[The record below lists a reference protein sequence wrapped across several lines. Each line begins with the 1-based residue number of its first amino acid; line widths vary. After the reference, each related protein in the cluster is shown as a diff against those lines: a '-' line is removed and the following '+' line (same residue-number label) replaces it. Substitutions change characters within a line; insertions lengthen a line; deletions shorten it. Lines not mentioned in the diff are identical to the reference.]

1 MQKKSRKQKA
11 ENNKMSNNGISGEEG
26 GSKINGIHRRII
38 EAQAADASLSNE
50 AAYIVSKSLGDA
62 VRSVTD
68 ILVKQSIFEKKDYS
82 ECAVKINWNTHD
94 FIEQSIP
101 TERKNK

>member
-1 MQKKSRKQKA
+1 LQKKSRKQKA
-11 ENNKMSNNGISGEEG
+11 ENNKMSNNGICGGEEG
-26 GSKINGIHRRII
+26 GSKLNGIHRRII

-82 ECAVKINWNTHD
+82 ECAVKIN
-94 FIEQSIP
+94 
-101 TERKNK
+101 